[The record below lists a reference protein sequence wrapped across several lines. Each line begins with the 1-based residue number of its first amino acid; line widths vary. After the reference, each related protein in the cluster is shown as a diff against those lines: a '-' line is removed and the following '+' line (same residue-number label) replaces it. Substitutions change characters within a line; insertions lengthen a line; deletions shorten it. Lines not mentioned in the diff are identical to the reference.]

1 MTNVSV
7 HDSQREVS
15 CIYGG
20 DEYLV
25 RDNGAVFRKKRPG
38 KRKRPLD
45 EQWTFG
51 NPCRHSGYMKLSA
64 VVVHRVVACAF
75 HGQPPSD
82 QHVVDHIDTNRRNNR
97 AENLRWVTRL
107 ENILLNPATHKKI
120 LAAYGSIEA
129 FFENPQKPDIPRFLG
144 QYDWMRTVS
153 KEEAQASRK
162 RMEKWAKSDR
172 RLRGGSF
179 GEWLFATENQ
189 VSGRDLEAQDV
200 DSLTV
205 GAIQRRWRTP
215 CEFPACPEK
224 ARDVALLEY
233 KQELTSGSVFSR
245 NQYGESRAL
254 SAGISQDESAL
265 IVLCELEANAIKPWA
280 NSRVTVEGGKFCHE
294 NLGSCFTLEG
304 AEKRH
309 CLARGLPWEGGDS
322 IDDYA

>member
-7 HDSQREVS
+7 HDFQREVS

-25 RDNGAVFRKKRPG
+25 RDNGAVLRKKRPG
-38 KRKRPLD
+38 KRRRPLD

-64 VVVHRVVACAF
+64 VVVHRVVASAF

-107 ENILLNPATHKKI
+107 DNILLNPATHKKI

-162 RMEKWAKSDR
+162 RMEKWAKSDK

-179 GEWLFATENQ
+179 GEWLFATEIRYQ
-189 VSGRDLEAQDV
+189 
-200 DSLTV
+200 
-205 GAIQRRWRTP
+205 
-215 CEFPACPEK
+215 
-224 ARDVALLEY
+224 
-233 KQELTSGSVFSR
+233 SVNLKLR
-245 NQYGESRAL
+245 M
-254 SAGISQDESAL
+254 L
-265 IVLCELEANAIKPWA
+265 I
-280 NSRVTVEGGKFCHE
+280 H
-294 NLGSCFTLEG
+294 
-304 AEKRH
+304 
-309 CLARGLPWEGGDS
+309 
-322 IDDYA
+322 